1 MRDER
6 TPVEKAIWEGI
17 LKLVDELPSGT
28 GGTSRDAGSFSSY
41 PAAHGGTGTEGRT
54 KYATYN
60 PDGTKTVYEVIVTVR
75 ERVDSN
81 DEYWGEQLRD
91 RRGAL
96 VINGKHY
103 RIGEGNGRPAR
114 VVGLKGFAGRKFEIQ
129 FLDGSKE
136 TITVDD
142 LWFQGAIPPKFR
154 ELAEFQDNARFVD
167 PNQEPF
173 RS

>member
-1 MRDER
+1 MKQER
-6 TPVEKAIWEGI
+6 TPVEQAIWEGI

-28 GGTSRDAGSFSSY
+28 GSTSRDAGSFSSY

-81 DEYWGEQLRD
+81 DEYWGEQIED

-103 RIGEGNGRPAR
+103 RIGSRNGVRGPF
-114 VVGLKGFAGRKFEIQ
+114 KGFGGRRFEVVYI
-129 FLDGSKE
+129 DGSADRGVPF
-136 TITVDD
+136 TVDD
-142 LWFQGAIPPKFR
+142 LWYQGPIPPKFR
-154 ELAEFQDNARFVD
+154 ELPEFQDNARFIR
-167 PNQEPF
+167 PEQEPF

>member
-1 MRDER
+1 MKDER

-17 LKLVDELPSGT
+17 LKLVDELPPGT

-81 DEYWGEQLRD
+81 DDFWAAQLRD
-91 RRGAL
+91 RSGAL

-103 RIGEGNGRPAR
+103 RIGANNGRSQYEA
-114 VVGLKGFAGRKFEIQ
+114 GFKGFGGRAFEIRM
-129 FLDGSKE
+129 LANGHVAK
-136 TITVDD
+136 IDD
-142 LWFQGAIPPKFR
+142 LWYQGAIPPKFR
-154 ELAEFQDNARFVD
+154 ELFPDNAEFTD